1 MALRDTM
8 RERAQPWLQPGE
20 QVQVVFGGQKITQW
34 WIALSALILLIA
46 NRYRVVVATDRRI
59 LVLAGTRMSQSKVT
73 GVLAE
78 LPRST
83 QIGPP
88 SGLWWKCESLGEPL
102 YVHKRFHKD
111 VAAADAL
118 RPAYPQGQAYQPA
131 QPPYPPTP
139 PQGQP
144 YPPGPPPSS
153 PPPTGPPTAPPR

>member
-34 WIALSALILLIA
+34 WIMLSALVLLIA

-78 LPRST
+78 LPRAT
-83 QIGPP
+83 PIGPP

-102 YVHKRFHKD
+102 YVHRRFHKD
-111 VAAADAL
+111 VVAADSM
-118 RPAYPQGQAYQPA
+118 RPQHPQSGPYPQGPSY
-131 QPPYPPTP
+131 
-139 PQGQP
+139 PQGPPPP
-144 YPPGPPPSS
+144 YPPGPAS
-153 PPPTGPPTAPPR
+153 PTP